1 MESKLRRVSEFLID
15 LEELSSWAS
24 GTIKLLEK
32 GESVEAV
39 DINPKVCCVV
49 MIRVKVK
56 FLELRRFILL
66 FKLSVFNFQVL

>member
-1 MESKLRRVSEFLID
+1 MESKLRRVSEFLLD

-49 MIRVKVK
+49 MIIDNMISQISRFKKVY
-56 FLELRRFILL
+56 FA
-66 FKLSVFNFQVL
+66 V

>member
-1 MESKLRRVSEFLID
+1 MSEFLID

-49 MIRVKVK
+49 MIIVKVK
-56 FLELRRFILL
+56 FL
-66 FKLSVFNFQVL
+66 VL